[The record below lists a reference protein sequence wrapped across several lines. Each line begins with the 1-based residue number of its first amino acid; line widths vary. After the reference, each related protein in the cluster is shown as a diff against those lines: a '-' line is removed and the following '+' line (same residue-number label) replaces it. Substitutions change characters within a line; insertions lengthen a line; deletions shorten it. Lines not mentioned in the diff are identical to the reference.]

1 MQTTLLTL
9 LSLGLFSLG
18 VSATVLLAT
27 LLPAPALLRAA
38 HAHGRFAGF
47 GSASQDHDASEDSH
61 KAAGQFVLTHA

>member
-27 LLPAPALLRAA
+27 CLPAPTLLRAQ
-38 HAHGRFAGF
+38 AHGRFAGL
-47 GSASQDHDASEDSH
+47 GSAPRNDDAGDASH
-61 KAAGQFVLTHA
+61 QAAGQFVLTHA

>member
-27 LLPAPALLRAA
+27 CLPAPTLLRAQ
-38 HAHGRFAGF
+38 AHGRFAGL
-47 GSASQDHDASEDSH
+47 GSAPRDDGADSH
-61 KAAGQFVLTHA
+61 QAAGQFVLTHA

>member
-27 LLPAPALLRAA
+27 SLPAPALLRAQS
-38 HAHGRFAGF
+38 HGRFAGF
-47 GSASQDHDASEDSH
+47 GSASHDDEASEDSH

>member
-27 LLPAPALLRAA
+27 LLPAPALLRAQ
-38 HAHGRFAGF
+38 AHGRFAGF
-47 GSASQDHDASEDSH
+47 GSASQDDDASEDSH